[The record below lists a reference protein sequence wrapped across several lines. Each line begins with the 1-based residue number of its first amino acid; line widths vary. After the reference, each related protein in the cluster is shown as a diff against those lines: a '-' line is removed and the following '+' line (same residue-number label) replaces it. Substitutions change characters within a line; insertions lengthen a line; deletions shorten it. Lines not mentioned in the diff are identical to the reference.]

1 MKMLKPLLL
10 LLVWQLA
17 QAQSDAPPAY
27 PRDGASKMLENDH
40 VIVWNISWLQ
50 RDYPVHRHRY
60 DHTGV
65 YYQPGDRIITS
76 IEGEARE
83 VHTDA
88 WNISFQPAGVI
99 HTETGISESPL
110 QAVFIQIKR
119 SIAGPL
125 ETPASIPQFPN
136 ADLLDRRSNDRVRVW
151 EYPAGYSGSDEA
163 VHFHAHDAVVVWF
176 DAANQPNV
184 YFVAR
189 GTVDSSDR
197 PTVAERVFVFE
208 IR

>member
-1 MKMLKPLLL
+1 MNKLLPLLL
-10 LLVWQLA
+10 MLGWQLA
-17 QAQSDAPPAY
+17 LAQADAPPAY
-27 PRDGASKMLENDH
+27 PREGASKMLENDH

-60 DHTGV
+60 AHTGV

-119 SIAGPL
+119 PVAVALAAADGV
-125 ETPASIPQFPN
+125 AQFP
-136 ADLLDRRSNDRVRVW
+136 AVSLLDRRSNERVRVW
-151 EYPAGYSGSDEA
+151 QYPEAYSDNEET

-184 YFVAR
+184 HFIAR
-189 GTVDSSDR
+189 GTVDSGDR
-197 PTVAERVFVFE
+197 PTAAERAFVFE